1 MPIDTTPLDTEE
13 IEQLRRAAGEVPSA
27 YFTELAGRLTPI
39 QCATA
44 RELIAE
50 WPDVSR
56 KFIKLAGDGVILDPE
71 DRRRVVRREVRE
83 LLGLFGTGLSIIGGG
98 STITSI
104 PVVGSPLSGPWR
116 WY

>member
-1 MPIDTTPLDTEE
+1 VPIDTTPLDTEE
-13 IEQLRRAAGEVPSA
+13 IEQLRRTAGEVPSD

-44 RELIAE
+44 RELMAE
-50 WPDVSR
+50 WPAVSR
-56 KFIKLAGDGVILDPE
+56 KFIKVSGDGVTLDSE
-71 DRRRVVRREVRE
+71 DRRRAVRREARE
-83 LLGLFGTGLSIIGGG
+83 LLGLFGMGLSVISGG

-104 PVVGSPLSGPWR
+104 PVVGSPLSGTWR